1 MNHWAILK
9 AMLSKESPVLN
20 RSEKFYFVLLAGFF
34 VFLFLL
40 FFQPFGVNNYNTQ
53 ETITLEFFLV
63 MLLMWMVVS
72 LLLAFNE
79 FLIFPL
85 VIKQPTREKMLGWI
99 IWSMLWLGTG
109 VFLFYNYLGA
119 WHDFRLSS
127 YFEFLG
133 NIVALSL
140 FPLGGVFLYLKIRE
154 LRKALVMDHDYTH
167 RAAADE
173 FMLVFRAENQ
183 KDHFTLPLKLLLFI
197 ESDDN
202 YVSIHHLQD
211 ARVTKTLFRKSLK
224 SIQEEALHPSLLRC
238 HRSYLINL
246 THLQQIR
253 GNRNKLKVFLNHLK
267 DPIPVSRQY
276 IDPIFDLVS
285 QSSQIS

>member
-1 MNHWAILK
+1 MNYWAKLK
-9 AMLSKESPVLN
+9 AGLATKSPVLN
-20 RSEKFYFVLLAGFF
+20 RSEKAYFVLLTGLF

-53 ETITLEFFLV
+53 ETITLEFFLAI
-63 MLLMWMVVS
+63 LLMWMVVS

-79 FLIFPL
+79 FLIFPR
-85 VIKQPTREKMLGWI
+85 VIKQPTRGKMLGWI
-99 IWSMLWLGTG
+99 IWSMLLLSSG
-109 VFLFYNYLGA
+109 VFLFYNFLGA
-119 WHDFRLSS
+119 WHDFRLGS

-140 FPLGGVFLYLKIRE
+140 FPLGGLFLYLKIRE
-154 LRKALVMDHDYTH
+154 LRKALETDHPYTY
-167 RAAADE
+167 RAGEDE
-173 FMLVFRAENQ
+173 FLLVFTAENQ

-211 ARVTKTLFRKSLK
+211 DRVIKTLFRKSLK
-224 SIQEEALHPSLLRC
+224 SIQEEALHPALLRC

-246 THLQQIR
+246 THLQQIH
-253 GNRNKLKVFLNHLK
+253 GNRNKLTVFLNQVK
-267 DPIPVSRQY
+267 TPIPVSRQY
-276 IDPIFDLVS
+276 MDSVFALVS
-285 QSSQIS
+285 QPSQMA

>member
-1 MNHWAILK
+1 MNDWAKLKDILK
-9 AMLSKESPVLN
+9 EESTLLSRKE
-20 RSEKFYFVLLAGFF
+20 KIYFVILVGCF

-40 FFQPFGVNNYNTQ
+40 FFQPFGVNNYNSK
-53 ETITLEFFLV
+53 ETITLEFLLA

-79 FLIFPL
+79 FLIFPM
-85 VIKQPTREKMLGWI
+85 VVKQPTRGKMLSWI
-99 IWSMLWLGTG
+99 IWSMLWLGSG

-127 YFEFLG
+127 YFEFLA
-133 NIVALSL
+133 NIGALSL
-140 FPLGGVFLYLKIRE
+140 FPLGGLFLYLKIRE
-154 LRKALVMDHDYTH
+154 LRKALELDHPYTY
-167 RAAADE
+167 RAGEDE
-173 FMLVFRAENQ
+173 FLLVFTAENQ

-224 SIQEEALHPSLLRC
+224 SIQEEALHPALLRC

-246 THLQQIR
+246 THLQQIH
-253 GNRNKLKVFLNHLK
+253 GNRNKLKVFLNHVK

-276 IDPIFDLVS
+276 MDSLFALVS
-285 QSSQIS
+285 QSSQIG

>member
-1 MNHWAILK
+1 MNYWAKLK
-9 AMLSKESPVLN
+9 AGLATKSPVLN
-20 RSEKFYFVLLAGFF
+20 RSEKAYFVLLTGLF

-53 ETITLEFFLV
+53 ETITLEFFLAI
-63 MLLMWMVVS
+63 LLMWMVVS

-79 FLIFPL
+79 FLIFPR
-85 VIKQPTREKMLGWI
+85 VIKQPTRGKMLGWI
-99 IWSMLWLGTG
+99 IWSMLLLSSG
-109 VFLFYNYLGA
+109 VFLFYNFLGA
-119 WHDFRLSS
+119 WHDFRLGS

-140 FPLGGVFLYLKIRE
+140 FPLGGLFLYLKIRE
-154 LRKALVMDHDYTH
+154 LRKALETDHPYTY
-167 RAAADE
+167 RTGEDE
-173 FMLVFRAENQ
+173 FLLVFTAENQ

-211 ARVTKTLFRKSLK
+211 DRVIKTLFRKSLK
-224 SIQEEALHPSLLRC
+224 SIQEEALHPALLRC

-246 THLQQIR
+246 IHLQQIH
-253 GNRNKLKVFLNHLK
+253 GNRNKLTVFLNQVK
-267 DPIPVSRQY
+267 TPIPVSRQY
-276 IDPIFDLVS
+276 MDAVFALVS
-285 QSSQIS
+285 QPSQMA

>member
-1 MNHWAILK
+1 MNYWAKLK
-9 AMLSKESPVLN
+9 AGLATKSPVLN
-20 RSEKFYFVLLAGFF
+20 RSEKAYFVLLTGLF

-53 ETITLEFFLV
+53 ETITLEFFLAI
-63 MLLMWMVVS
+63 LLMWMVVS

-79 FLIFPL
+79 FLIFPR
-85 VIKQPTREKMLGWI
+85 VIKQPTRGKMLGWI
-99 IWSMLWLGTG
+99 IWSMLLLSSG
-109 VFLFYNYLGA
+109 VFLFYNFLGA
-119 WHDFRLSS
+119 WHDFRLGS

-140 FPLGGVFLYLKIRE
+140 FPLGGLFLYLKIRE
-154 LRKALVMDHDYTH
+154 LRKALETDHPYTY
-167 RAAADE
+167 RAGEDE
-173 FMLVFRAENQ
+173 FLLVFTAENQ

-211 ARVTKTLFRKSLK
+211 DRVIKTLFRKSLK
-224 SIQEEALHPSLLRC
+224 SIQEEALHPALLRC

-246 THLQQIR
+246 THLQQIH
-253 GNRNKLKVFLNHLK
+253 GNRNKLTVFLNQVK
-267 DPIPVSRQY
+267 TPIPVSRQY
-276 IDPIFDLVS
+276 MDAVFALVS
-285 QSSQIS
+285 QPSQMA

>member
-1 MNHWAILK
+1 MNYWAKLK
-9 AMLSKESPVLN
+9 AGLATKSPVLN
-20 RSEKFYFVLLAGFF
+20 RSEKAYFVLLTGLF

-53 ETITLEFFLV
+53 ETITLEFFLAI
-63 MLLMWMVVS
+63 LLMWMVVS

-79 FLIFPL
+79 FLIFPMF
-85 VIKQPTREKMLGWI
+85 IKQPTRGKMLGWI
-99 IWSMLWLGTG
+99 IWSMVWLSSG
-109 VFLFYNYLGA
+109 VFLFYNLLGA

-140 FPLGGVFLYLKIRE
+140 FPLGGLFLYLKIRE
-154 LRKALVMDHDYTH
+154 LRKALETDHPYTY
-167 RAAADE
+167 RAGEDE
-173 FMLVFRAENQ
+173 FLLVFTAENQ

-211 ARVTKTLFRKSLK
+211 DRVIKTLFRKSLK
-224 SIQEEALHPSLLRC
+224 SIQEEALHPALLRC

-246 THLQQIR
+246 IHLQQIH
-253 GNRNKLKVFLNHLK
+253 GNRNKLTVFLNQVK
-267 DPIPVSRQY
+267 TPIPVSRQY
-276 IDPIFDLVS
+276 MDAVFALVS
-285 QSSQIS
+285 QPSQMA